1 MSTEIVV
8 DDITWTR
15 VWSDG
20 MCDERGNFDGMTI
33 QRVIEGPCK
42 GRLAIHDMSGDTP
55 SECNDGVLWI
65 DERACLKLVM
75 PDVHVGGLTYD
86 CTPRVKFLCRHGDP
100 DTGNIHH
107 VSASARSLWLLIDV
121 LESFYK
127 KPIAVDIEDEAY
139 CFYRDYGK
147 TAATL
152 NRTKRPAE
160 YNEVMKPNY
169 LGDVARYHEGG
180 DK

>member
-20 MCDERGNFDGMTI
+20 MCDMSGNFDGMTI
-33 QRVIEGPCK
+33 QRVTEGPCL

-55 SECNDGVLWI
+55 SECDDGVLWI

-75 PDVHVGGLTYD
+75 PEDGNFTYD
-86 CTPRVKFLCRHGDP
+86 CTPRVKFLCREGDP

-107 VSASARSLWLLIDV
+107 VSASARMLWLLIDV

-127 KPIAVDIEDEAY
+127 KPIAVDIDGDAY
-139 CFYRDYGK
+139 DFYRDYCR

-160 YNEVMKPNY
+160 YNEVLKPNY
-169 LGDVARYHEGG
+169 L
-180 DK
+180 K